1 MWNCARS
8 TPSPT
13 GGRVTKQTQS
23 PPGLLQSAGIVSAAV
38 ATSRVTGLMRE
49 SVLSALFG
57 ASASLDA
64 FILGY
69 RIPNLARDL
78 FADGAL
84 SAAFVPT
91 FSRYLATKSK
101 EEARELSNI
110 VATLLMMIVGGLSCL
125 GMLASPVFVELF
137 ASGFHAVPGKFDL
150 AVDLVRIMFPF
161 LLLVA
166 LAAQAQGILNACH
179 QFGVPAVSSSLFNIG
194 SIATGLALGRWVG
207 PRVGLSPVHCM
218 AFGVLAGGGAQLA
231 FQLPSVWR
239 AGFHWNPRVVMHHE
253 GVRQILRLM
262 GPAVIGGASVQ
273 VNVLINTMFAAGLR
287 DASGHVMNGPVTWL
301 NCAFRFM
308 QLPIGV
314 FGISLA
320 SAALPR
326 LARSAAQQDT
336 AGFRD
341 TLQQSL
347 TTMML
352 LTIPASVGLAV
363 LGRSMIALVYQH
375 GKFVAFDTRQTATAL
390 ACYALGLASYASL
403 RLLAPAFYALGDA
416 KTPMFV
422 SMASVLVNAAV
433 SYATVEILGLGH
445 AGLALSLS
453 AVSIFNS
460 ITLFTLLSRKLG
472 GIGAGELALNCSKSL
487 LASAVMGLACYT
499 LIRAIPGA
507 IPSLL
512 LGIPLGALVYYAVA
526 SVLRIPELDRI
537 QAKVAARFAKAR

>member
-1 MWNCARS
+1 M
-8 TPSPT
+8 
-13 GGRVTKQTQS
+13 TKQTQ
-23 PPGLLQSAGIVSAAV
+23 PPGLLRSAGIVSAAV

-101 EEARELSNI
+101 EEARELSNV
-110 VATLLMMIVGGLSCL
+110 VASLLMLVTGCICGL
-125 GMLASPVFVELF
+125 GMLVSPQFVELF
-137 ASGFHAVPGKFDL
+137 ASGFHAVPGKFEL

-161 LLLVA
+161 LFLVA

-179 QFGVPAVSSSLFNIG
+179 QFGVPAVSSSMFNIG
-194 SIATGLALGRWVG
+194 SIATGLALGYWVG
-207 PRVGLSPVHCM
+207 PRFGLSMVHCM
-218 AFGVLAGGGAQLA
+218 AFGILAGGMAQLA
-231 FQLPSVWR
+231 FQLPAVWR
-239 AGFHWNPRVVMHHE
+239 AGFHWTPRVDFHHE

-273 VNVLINTMFAAGLR
+273 VNVLVNTTFAAGLT
-287 DASGHVMNGPVTWL
+287 DAAGHAMNGPVTWL

-314 FGISLA
+314 FGIALA
-320 SAALPR
+320 QAALPR
-326 LARSAAQQDT
+326 MARSAAEGDLPGMR
-336 AGFRD
+336 A
-341 TLQQSL
+341 TLLQSL
-347 TTMML
+347 NTMMM

-375 GKFVAFDTRQTATAL
+375 GKFLARDTDQTALAL
-390 ACYALGLASYASL
+390 ACYAVGLASYASV

-416 KTPMFV
+416 RTPMLV
-422 SMASVLVNAAV
+422 SMASVVINGCV
-433 SYATVEILGLGH
+433 SFATVRIFGWGH
-445 AGLALSLS
+445 AGLALALS

-460 ITLFTLLSRKLG
+460 VVLAALLGPRLG
-472 GIGAGELALNCSKSL
+472 GTGLGGTGLGIFRGGELGLNCLKSL
-487 LASAVMGLACYT
+487 VASAVMGCACYGIVR
-499 LIRAIPGA
+499 LVPGA
-507 IPSLL
+507 VASLV
-512 LGIPLGALVYYAVA
+512 LGIPVGAAVYYVTA
-526 SVLRIPELDRI
+526 SALGIPEL
-537 QAKVAARFAKAR
+537 ARVRETVLRRFGGN

>member
-1 MWNCARS
+1 M
-8 TPSPT
+8 
-13 GGRVTKQTQS
+13 TKQTQS

-110 VATLLMMIVGGLSCL
+110 VATLLMMIVGGLCCL
-125 GMLASPVFVELF
+125 GMLASPLFVELF

-166 LAAQAQGILNACH
+166 LAAQAQGILNSCH

-194 SIATGLALGRWVG
+194 SIATGLALGRWLG
-207 PRVGLSPVHCM
+207 PRIGLSAVHCM
-218 AFGVLAGGGAQLA
+218 AFGVVAGGAAQLA
-231 FQLPSVWR
+231 FQLPWVWR
-239 AGFHWNPRVVMHHE
+239 AGFHWNPRLVMQHE

-287 DASGHVMNGPVTWL
+287 DASGHAMNGPVTWL

-308 QLPIGV
+308 QLPIGI

-375 GKFVAFDTRQTATAL
+375 GKFLAFDTQQTAMAL
-390 ACYALGLASYASL
+390 ACYALGLASYASV
-403 RLLAPAFYALGDA
+403 RLLAPAFYTLGDA
-416 KTPMFV
+416 KTPMLV

-433 SYATVEILGLGH
+433 SYATVEGFGLGH
-445 AGLALSLS
+445 TGLALSLS

-460 ITLFTLLSRKLG
+460 IALLAFLSRKLG
-472 GIGAGELALNCSKSL
+472 GIGARELALNCAKSL
-487 LASAVMGLACYT
+487 AASAVMGVACQA
-499 LIRAIPGA
+499 LITAVPGA

-526 SVLRIPELDRI
+526 SMLGIPELDRI
-537 QAKVAARFAKAR
+537 QSKVAARFAKAI

>member
-1 MWNCARS
+1 
-8 TPSPT
+8 
-13 GGRVTKQTQS
+13 
-23 PPGLLQSAGIVSAAV
+23 
-38 ATSRVTGLMRE
+38 MRE
-49 SVLSALFG
+49 SVLGALFG
-57 ASASLDA
+57 AGASLDA

-91 FSRYLATKSK
+91 FSRYLATRSR

-110 VATLLMMIVGGLSCL
+110 VATLLMMIVGGLCCL
-125 GMLASPVFVELF
+125 GMLASPLFVELF
-137 ASGFHAVPGKFDL
+137 APGFHAIPGKFDL

-166 LAAQAQGILNACH
+166 LAAQAQGILNSCH
-179 QFGVPAVSSSLFNIG
+179 QFGVPAVSSTLFNIG
-194 SIATGLALGRWVG
+194 TIATGLALGRWVG
-207 PRVGLSPVHCM
+207 ASVGLSAVHCM
-218 AFGVLAGGGAQLA
+218 AFGVLAGGAAQLA

-239 AGFHWNPRVVMHHE
+239 AGFHWTPRVALHHE

-273 VNVLINTMFAAGLR
+273 VNVLINTAFAAGLR

-308 QLPIGV
+308 QVPIGV

-320 SAALPR
+320 QAALPR
-326 LARSAAQQDT
+326 LARSAAQKDT
-336 AGFRD
+336 DGFRD
-341 TLQQSL
+341 TLVQSL

-352 LTIPASVGLAV
+352 LTVPASVGLAV
-363 LGRSMIALVYQH
+363 LGDSMIALVYQH
-375 GKFVAFDTRQTATAL
+375 GKFLAADTHQTSVALT
-390 ACYALGLASYASL
+390 CYAVGLASYASV

-416 KTPMFV
+416 RTPMLV
-422 SMASVLVNAAV
+422 SMCSVLVNAGV
-433 SYATVEILGLGH
+433 SYLTVHVLGFGH

-460 ITLFTLLSRKLG
+460 LALLFCLEPKMG
-472 GIGAGELALNCSKSL
+472 GLRGGELALNFL
-487 LASAVMGLACYT
+487 RAAAASAVMGAACHGVT
-499 LIRAIPGA
+499 LLVHGAFARLTAGIPVGVVVYYGA
-507 IPSLL
+507 ASA
-512 LGIPLGALVYYAVA
+512 LGIP
-526 SVLRIPELDRI
+526 EMDRVR
-537 QAKVAARFAKAR
+537 AEVVRRLKHS

>member
-1 MWNCARS
+1 VPERRPQPA
-8 TPSPT
+8 
-13 GGRVTKQTQS
+13 
-23 PPGLLQSAGIVSAAV
+23 PGLLQSAGIVSAAV

-49 SVLSALFG
+49 SVLGALFG
-57 ASASLDA
+57 AGASLDA

-91 FSRYLATKSK
+91 FSRYLATRSQA
-101 EEARELSNI
+101 EARELSNI
-110 VATLLMMIVGGLSCL
+110 VATLLMVIVGGLCCL
-125 GMLASPVFVELF
+125 GMLASPLFVELF
-137 ASGFHAVPGKFDL
+137 ASGFHAVPGKFEL
-150 AVDLVRIMFPF
+150 AVQLVRIMFPF

-166 LAAQAQGILNACH
+166 LAAQAQGILNTCH
-179 QFGVPAVSSSLFNIG
+179 RFGVPAVSSSLFNVG

-207 PRVGLSPVHCM
+207 PKVGLSAVHCM
-218 AFGVLAGGGAQLA
+218 AFGVLAGGAAQLA

-239 AGFHWNPRVVMHHE
+239 AGFGWKPQILWRHE
-253 GVRQILRLM
+253 GVWQILRLM

-326 LARSAAQQDT
+326 LARSAAEGDIR
-336 AGFRD
+336 AFRE
-341 TLQQSL
+341 TLLQSL
-347 TTMML
+347 TTMALM
-352 LTIPASVGLAV
+352 TIPASVGLAV

-375 GKFVAFDTRQTATAL
+375 GRFLAADTRQTALAL
-390 ACYALGLASYASL
+390 ACYALGLAAYASV
-403 RLLAPAFYALGDA
+403 RLLSPAFYALGDA
-416 KTPMFV
+416 RTPMLV
-422 SMASVLVNAAV
+422 SIGSVGVNGAV
-433 SYATVEILGLGH
+433 SFATVRIFGLGH

-460 ITLFTLLSRKLG
+460 LTLLGFLARRLG
-472 GIGAGELALNCSKSL
+472 GIGGRELALNCLKSLFASALMGLVCLGVLRVLPGPAASL
-487 LASAVMGLACYT
+487 LAGV
-499 LIRAIPGA
+499 
-507 IPSLL
+507 
-512 LGIPLGALVYYAVA
+512 PLGALVYYGVA
-526 SVLRIPELDRI
+526 SVLGIRELDRVRD
-537 QAKVAARFAKAR
+537 ALLRRAAPSRGRLW